1 MKAILPTGFIVLC
14 LVRCCTAVGFK
25 EHANLIEP
33 LRPYVSKIVAELDKV
48 SPERREVLDQIA
60 DQIAVRLELGKAT
73 HLTFICTGNSR
84 RSQISHVWAQ
94 TAAYCYGLDKIYS
107 FSGGTKATALNIR
120 TVRALRRAGFSAVS
134 MTRGEN
140 PTYLIQFSD
149 DRPPAQAYSKLY
161 NADGNPTKDFMAL
174 MCCSKA
180 DKTCP
185 VVEGATSRYAIHY
198 VDPKACDDTTQEASE
213 YDARCRKIAH
223 EMFYI
228 MSHVRANI

>member
-1 MKAILPTGFIVLC
+1 MKVILPAGFIVLC
-14 LVRCCTAVGFK
+14 LTRCCTAVGLN

-33 LRPYVSKIVAELDKV
+33 LRPYVNQIAAKLDKV

-60 DQIAVRLELGKAT
+60 NQIAARLGQNKAA
-73 HLTFICTGNSR
+73 HLTFICTHNSR
-84 RSQISHVWAQ
+84 RSQMSHVWAQ

-107 FSGGTKATALNIR
+107 FSGGTEATALNIR

-134 MTRGEN
+134 ITQGEN
-140 PTYLIQFSD
+140 PKYLVQFSD
-149 DRPPAQAYSKLY
+149 DRPPMRAYSKLY
-161 NADGNPTKDFMAL
+161 NADGNPLKDFMAL

-185 VVEGATSRYAIHY
+185 VVNGATSRYAIHY